1 MFAELLE
8 RVAGALDAAGIRYMV
23 VGGQAV
29 LLHGEARL
37 TKDVDVTLAAGLE
50 HLDQV
55 VSLARA
61 ARLEPLVD
69 PESFTRRTLVLPCQD
84 RESGLRVDF
93 ILSFS
98 PYERQAI
105 ERARLVT
112 MGSTAVRFATAED
125 LVIHKRTSWAARLRR
140 SSRPSPQDRS
150 GCLAWASR
158 RSGRKRTSPSPKRRS
173 RARPMLTARRA

>member
-8 RVAGALDAAGIRYMV
+8 RVAKALDAAGIAYMV

-50 HLDQV
+50 R
-55 VSLARA
+55 LADVLAVAKA
-61 ARLEPLVD
+61 AGLGPLVD

-84 RESGLRVDF
+84 ERTKLRVDF

-105 ERARLVT
+105 DRARLVT
-112 MGSTAVRFATAED
+112 MGSAAVRFATAED
-125 LVIHKRTSWAARLRR
+125 LVIHKMIAGRPRDVEDVKGVLRKNPGLDRAYVSEWLKRFEDVVERPLASEFAAIA
-140 SSRPSPQDRS
+140 
-150 GCLAWASR
+150 GA
-158 RSGRKRTSPSPKRRS
+158 G
-173 RARPMLTARRA
+173 

>member
-8 RVAGALDAAGIRYMV
+8 RVAGALEAAGIPYMV

-37 TKDVDVTLAAGLE
+37 TKDIDLTLAAGLDR
-50 HLDQV
+50 LDQIL
-55 VSLARA
+55 SLAKG

-84 RESGLRVDF
+84 PETGLRVDF

-105 ERARLVT
+105 ERGRLVT
-112 MGSTAVRFATAED
+112 MGTTAVRFATAED
-125 LVIHKRTSWAARLRR
+125 LVIHKMIAGRPRDLEDVKGVLRKNPGLDHRYVSGWLKRFEDVVNRPLASEFAAIAAG
-140 SSRPSPQDRS
+140 P
-150 GCLAWASR
+150 
-158 RSGRKRTSPSPKRRS
+158 
-173 RARPMLTARRA
+173 

>member
-8 RVAGALDAAGIRYMV
+8 RVAGALDAGGIRYMV

-50 HLDQV
+50 HLEKV

-61 ARLEPLVD
+61 AGLEPLVD

-84 RESGLRVDF
+84 RQTGLRVDF

-105 ERARLVT
+105 DRARLVT
-112 MGSTAVRFATAED
+112 MGRTAVRFATAED
-125 LVIHKRTSWAARLRR
+125 LVIHKMIAGRPRDVEDVKGVLRKNPGLDRDYVSEWLKRFEEVVGRPLASEFAAIAAG
-140 SSRPSPQDRS
+140 P
-150 GCLAWASR
+150 
-158 RSGRKRTSPSPKRRS
+158 
-173 RARPMLTARRA
+173 

>member
-8 RVAGALDAAGIRYMV
+8 RVAAALDAAGLPYMV

-50 HLDQV
+50 RLADV
-55 VSLARA
+55 LAVARA
-61 ARLEPLVD
+61 TGLDPLVD

-84 RESGLRVDF
+84 EMTKLRVDF

-105 ERARLVT
+105 ERSRLVT
-112 MGSTAVRFATAED
+112 MGATQVHFATAED
-125 LVIHKRTSWAARLRR
+125 LVIHKMIAGRPRDVEDVKGVLRKNPALDRRYVSEWLKRFEDVVGRPLASEFEAIAAG
-140 SSRPSPQDRS
+140 S
-150 GCLAWASR
+150 
-158 RSGRKRTSPSPKRRS
+158 
-173 RARPMLTARRA
+173 